1 MSYGLSNACIKELDR
16 LTTDDFENWAGCIDT
31 PERISLIERYERRL
45 ETLDDE
51 F

>member
-16 LTTDDFENWAGCIDT
+16 LDPVDFENWAGRIDT
-31 PERISLIERYERRL
+31 PERVSLIERYERRL